1 MKKSGFYI
9 ITLIFT
15 ISTVLQAAEAKY
27 YLEKYNDQMNRIST
41 LSAKMLVSSR
51 LPGLTLVDQ
60 QGMLRY
66 ESPDKVDISGGLK
79 EIIPPEAIL
88 INLHHVLMDSAVL
101 VNPDVSY
108 IAAGVQLDIVF
119 NEGAGRLNWSV
130 TMDTLRWYIREL
142 DVQDPA
148 GNRVHVIF
156 RQRAVMDDIWLPRS
170 VEVETIP
177 AEENKRVPNPRRQQI
192 PRSDSQSGKMTVRL
206 SDYKIND
213 PGIYEFFR
221 KSAE

>member
-1 MKKSGFYI
+1 MKNSFFR
-9 ITLIFT
+9 ITILILT
-15 ISTVLQAAEAKY
+15 AAAALHAADAKY
-27 YLEKYNDQMNRIST
+27 YLVKYNDQMNRIST

-51 LPGLTLVDQ
+51 LPGLTLADQ

-66 ESPDKVDISGGLK
+66 ESPDNVDISGGLK
-79 EIIPPEAIL
+79 DIIPPEAIL
-88 INLHHVLMDSAVL
+88 INLHHVLMDSAL
-101 VNPDVSY
+101 FVNPDLSY
-108 IAAGVQLDIVF
+108 IAAGVKLNIVF
-119 NEGAGRLNWSV
+119 EEGGGPLNWLV

-156 RQRAVMDDIWLPRS
+156 RQRAVMDDLWLPRS
-170 VEVETIP
+170 IEVEMIS

-192 PRSDSQSGKMTVRL
+192 PRTDAQSGKMTVRL

-221 KSAE
+221 KSTE

>member
-1 MKKSGFYI
+1 MPMM
-9 ITLIFT
+9 
-15 ISTVLQAAEAKY
+15 LQAADAKY
-27 YLEKYNDQMNRIST
+27 YLVKYNDQMNRIST

-51 LPGLTLVDQ
+51 LPGLTLADQ

-66 ESPDKVDISGGLK
+66 ESPDNVDISGGLK

-88 INLHHVLMDSAVL
+88 INLHHVLMDSAVI
-101 VNPDVSY
+101 VYPDVSY
-108 IAAGVQLDIVF
+108 IAAGVRLDIVF
-119 NEGAGRLNWSV
+119 DEGGGRLKWAV

-156 RQRAVMDDIWLPRS
+156 RQRAVQDDLWLPRS
-170 VEVETIP
+170 VEVEMIS
-177 AEENKRVPNPRRQQI
+177 AEENRRVPNPRRQQI
-192 PRSDSQSGKMTVRL
+192 PRSDGQSGKMTVRL
-206 SDYKIND
+206 TDYKIND

-221 KSAE
+221 KSME